1 MSRLKSSSIYLG
13 VGPQFSN
20 SGGAWPQF
28 MKAFSLQCNNVR
40 TSATNRS
47 KPKQQSFVRC
57 TFSRSRLGIT
67 YRKFSESYFK
77 MSVVQRKNDK
87 GRNLV
92 NFNTVWILTDEKYC
106 QIQFL
111 HLADLKQI
119 CTNDLGRMR
128 VKYHL
133 QALFIQL

>member
-1 MSRLKSSSIYLG
+1 MLLLATWRDIIVPFKKQLYLFG
-13 VGPQFSN
+13 CGAAVLQHS

-40 TSATNRS
+40 TSGTNRN

-57 TFSRSRLGIT
+57 TLSRSKLGIK

-92 NFNTVWILTDEKYC
+92 NFNTVWILTDEK
-106 QIQFL
+106 I
-111 HLADLKQI
+111 
-119 CTNDLGRMR
+119 
-128 VKYHL
+128 VKYNSCIL
-133 QALFIQL
+133 LI